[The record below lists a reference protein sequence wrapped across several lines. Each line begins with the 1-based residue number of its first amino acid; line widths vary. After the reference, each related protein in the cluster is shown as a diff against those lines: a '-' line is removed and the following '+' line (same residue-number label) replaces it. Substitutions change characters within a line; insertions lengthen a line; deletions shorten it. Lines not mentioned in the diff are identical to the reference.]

1 MDIALLFCLISI
13 SISIIATDATNIKC
27 SIQSLWQL
35 GDSLSD
41 TGNLIKILPLGP
53 TLPAAKPP
61 YGETF
66 PGQPT
71 GRWSDGKLIIDFT
84 AMAFGVP
91 LLNPSLDRNASF
103 RNGVNFAVAGATA
116 LNSSFFASRG
126 VFVPPTSSLSL
137 QLASFRTYLA
147 SIYSTPQECA
157 DNLKRALVFVG
168 EIGGND
174 INFPLQQG
182 KSLDEIQ
189 SYVPFINQAISNAT
203 REVIRAGAS
212 RVVVPGNF
220 PIGCIPFALS
230 AFATNDSSAYDEFG
244 CLKSLN
250 NLALYQNNNL
260 QAALNDLRRE
270 FPGVA
275 IIYAD
280 YYNAFRSIIRLATV
294 FGFNRTTLLK
304 PCCQSRQFNP
314 QSPGF
319 CGDPSVPVCPN
330 PHRYIHWDGLHLTQ
344 EAYGRISQIIV
355 DDIIVGIKCLP

>member
-1 MDIALLFCLISI
+1 MSM
-13 SISIIATDATNIKC
+13 IATYATNIKC
-27 SIQSLWQL
+27 PIQSLYQL

-41 TGNLIKILPLGP
+41 TGNLVRILPVGP
-53 TLPAAKPP
+53 TLPSARPP

-66 PGQPT
+66 PGRPT
-71 GRWSDGKLIIDFT
+71 GRWSDGKLIIDFM
-84 AMAFGVP
+84 AIAFGLP
-91 LLNPSLDRNASF
+91 LLNPNLDRNASF

-126 VFVPPTSSLSL
+126 IIVPPYVGSLCL

-147 SIYSTPQECA
+147 SICSTPQECA
-157 DNLKRALVFVG
+157 DNLERALVLVG

-174 INFPLQQG
+174 INYALQQG

-189 SYVPFINQAISNAT
+189 AYVPFINQAISHAT
-203 REVIRAGAS
+203 REIIRAGAS

-220 PIGCIPFALS
+220 PIGCFPFTLS
-230 AFATNDSSAYDEFG
+230 AFASNDSTAYDELG

-250 NLALYQNNNL
+250 NLVLYQNNNL
-260 QAALNDLRRE
+260 QVALNALRRE
-270 FPGVA
+270 FPDIA

-280 YYNAFRSIIRLATV
+280 YYNVVRSIIRLAPV
-294 FGFNRTTLLK
+294 FGFDRTTLLK
-304 PCCQSRQFNP
+304 PCYRISQFIR

-319 CGDPSVPVCPN
+319 GGDPSVPVCPN

-344 EAYGRISQIIV
+344 EAYGRISQIVV
-355 DDIIVGIKCLP
+355 DDIIAGIKCLP